1 MQCIEPSH
9 ELRGSQTDQTQ
20 INLLTPQTAIGCKQR
35 SAIASHGGC
44 AAESNSNLLVIKPLS
59 VYLNLE
65 DLKCF
70 EVVDSQFRDYGIT
83 LQNAI
88 ALQPSNPAYP
98 TRNGNTVLMGSPKNG
113 WLEATFSQTI
123 SKFCCYVTSSQR
135 TIISAYDSQ
144 DKLLARQS
152 LPGANLAGFDSQL
165 PPNAQLLIETDNI
178 SRITLYAFDGQLTA
192 SDLSFDF

>member
-1 MQCIEPSH
+1 MAMQCIGPSYGV
-9 ELRGSQTDQTQ
+9 RGSQSDKTQ
-20 INLLTPQTAIGCKQR
+20 INLLTPQTAV
-35 SAIASHGGC
+35 ASPGAR
-44 AAESNSNLLVIKPLS
+44 AAESNPNLMMISPLS

-88 ALQPSNPAYP
+88 ALLPSNPAYP
-98 TRNGNTVLMGSPKNG
+98 TRTSTNVLMGAPKNG
-113 WLEATFSQTI
+113 WIEASFSQAI
-123 SKFCCYVTSSQR
+123 RKFCCYVTSSQR
-135 TIISAYDSQ
+135 TIISAYDHQ

-152 LPGANLAGFDSQL
+152 LSGANLAGFDSHL
-165 PPNAQLLIETDNI
+165 PPNTQLLIEEPNI

-192 SDLSFDF
+192 CDLSFEF